1 MVLELDAGN
10 EKAWFRHGQA
20 CFRLKDFST
29 ALHSFKKVTE
39 NGRKSH
45 GIPTLDQT
53 EGSIRVGVFLNFF
66 FLEYHVILFLN
77 FFGQN
82 VQKFVIW
89 AIF

>member
-1 MVLELDAGN
+1 MLELDAGN

-77 FFGQN
+77 FLVKMCKKLLFGR
-82 VQKFVIW
+82 F
-89 AIF
+89 FR